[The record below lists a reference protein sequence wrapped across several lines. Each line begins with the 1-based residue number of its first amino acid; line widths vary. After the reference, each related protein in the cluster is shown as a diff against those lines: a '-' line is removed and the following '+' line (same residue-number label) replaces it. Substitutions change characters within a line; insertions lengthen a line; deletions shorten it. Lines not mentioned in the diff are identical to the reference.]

1 MDYPLVSII
10 TPLYN
15 IERYLKISLDSLAA
29 QTYPNIEFILVDD
42 GSEDSTGQICDDYAK
57 NDPRFRVIH
66 QTNGGISN
74 ARNNGL
80 SIAKGEL
87 IGSVDGDDWIE
98 PKLYETLY
106 NNLIAFDADLSACD
120 FAHEYADKTRLHN
133 LPVET
138 PFLYE
143 GQTMFHAGLIP
154 HRFGGYFI
162 NKLFRRS
169 IIDQLQKGHE
179 LFDETLHVSEDQLF
193 VAEYC
198 LLCKRAV
205 FLQQPLYHYRRHTES
220 ATGSVKITPRALTL
234 LDSTEKLQT
243 FYQIHAPEYLHLV
256 NFRYLRYNLNIRYRC
271 LKTNRDPI
279 LLERLNKNIKTLYR
293 PVLDSGEVNLK
304 GKIYIILFTHCPR
317 FAMCAKSIYFF
328 LKRSK

>member
-1 MDYPLVSII
+1 MDYPLISII

-15 IERYLKISLDSLAA
+15 IEKHLKKSLDSLVA

-80 SIAKGEL
+80 AIAKGEL
-87 IGSVDGDDWIE
+87 IGSVDGDDWVE
-98 PKLYETLY
+98 PNLYESLY
-106 NNLIAFDADLSACD
+106 NNMVAFDADLSACD
-120 FAHEYADKTRLHN
+120 FAHEYADKTKLRN
-133 LPVET
+133 PPTET
-138 PFLYE
+138 PVLYE
-143 GQTMFHAGLIP
+143 GKTMFHAGLIP
-154 HRFGGYFI
+154 HRFGVYFI

-169 IIDQLQKGHE
+169 IIDKLKKGHE

-198 LLCKRAV
+198 LLSKRAV
-205 FLQQPLYHYRRHTES
+205 FLQQPLYHYRRHAES
-220 ATGSVKITPRALTL
+220 ATGSVSINPRALTL
-234 LDSTEKLQT
+234 LDSTKKLQD
-243 FYQIHAPEYLHLV
+243 FYKIHAPEYLHLV
-256 NFRYLRYNLNIRYRC
+256 DFRYLRYNLSIRYHC
-271 LKTNRDPI
+271 LKTNRDPK
-279 LLERLNKNIKTLYR
+279 LLERLNKNIKALYW
-293 PVLDSGEVNLK
+293 PVLDSGKVSFK
-304 GKIYIILFTHCPR
+304 GKVYIVLFTHCPR
-317 FAMCAKSIYFF
+317 FAMSAKSIYFF